1 MSRARPKT
9 FVIGTRGFLGR
20 HAVRAMAADFDV
32 IKGVRASAEKALAE
46 KMPAQEVDEI
56 GIDITQ
62 PGSVN
67 RAFEQAKP
75 EIVLLLAAISDI
87 DQCEQN
93 PEEAIAVNV
102 RGAEHVVNACRR
114 INARL
119 LFTSTGAVF
128 DGRKHGYTEEDM
140 PSPISVYGKTKTQ
153 AEAKVLELGWSAII
167 VRIALAIGFAVEN
180 GTNAVLDKMAKR
192 LKAGE
197 TIELPT
203 FEQRN
208 PIDAGTLS
216 RFFIELLQ
224 QPETHGIFHAGAQ
237 EPVSRYELGRKL
249 AARMGYPGL
258 VQPQQQPI
266 KGRAP
271 RGPDHYLLPNKLAG
285 ICTTPIPTC
294 DQVIER
300 CFDGVA

>member
-9 FVIGTRGFLGR
+9 FVIGARGFLGR

-62 PGSVN
+62 LSSVN

-93 PEEAIAVNV
+93 PEEATAVNV

-180 GTNAVLDKMAKR
+180 
-192 LKAGE
+192 
-197 TIELPT
+197 
-203 FEQRN
+203 FEQHDRTVAVRRGR
-208 PIDAGTLS
+208 DQSG
-216 RFFIELLQ
+216 LQ
-224 QPETHGIFHAGAQ
+224 FLHAGAKI
-237 EPVSRYELGRKL
+237 PPALYRAATGTGATKGASR
-249 AARMGYPGL
+249 
-258 VQPQQQPI
+258 
-266 KGRAP
+266 
-271 RGPDHYLLPNKLAG
+271 H
-285 ICTTPIPTC
+285 
-294 DQVIER
+294 
-300 CFDGVA
+300 

>member
-9 FVIGTRGFLGR
+9 FVIGARGFLGR

-32 IKGVRASAEKALAE
+32 IQGVRAPAEKKSARQVA
-46 KMPAQEVDEI
+46 EI

-67 RAFEQAKP
+67 HAFEQTKP

-93 PEEAIAVNV
+93 PEGAIAVNI
-102 RGAEHVVNACRR
+102 RGVEHVVNACRR
-114 INARL
+114 ANVRL

-128 DGRKHGYTEEDM
+128 DGMKHGYIEEDM

-153 AEAKVLELGWSAII
+153 AEAKVLELGSSAIV
-167 VRIALAIGFAVEN
+167 VRIALAIGFAGEN
-180 GTNAVLDKMAKR
+180 GANAVLDKMAKR

-197 TIELPT
+197 TVELPT

-216 RFFIELLQ
+216 RFFMELLQ

-285 ICTTPIPTC
+285 ICTTSIPTC